1 MKDYYKILGIGNHV
15 DVTEIKKAYRDLA
28 LKFHPDKNKQSD
40 AHEKFIEIN
49 EAYEILRDEIKRKQY
64 DHLWAELNSVNK
76 NNSDKLNEDILKNK
90 EWANDARQKAEEY
103 SNMKFD
109 DFADKI
115 IEELKVG
122 ISYAPNFVFIAI
134 CLGGVVFSF
143 SILQNEP
150 LLGIIM
156 LLTFGIG
163 GYFLYDR
170 AKKDYIK
177 ERKQKIINKNK

>member
-1 MKDYYKILGIGNHV
+1 MKNYYKILNVNSKSDLG
-15 DVTEIKKAYRDLA
+15 EIKKAYRDLA
-28 LKFHPDKNKQSD
+28 LKFHPDRCKQPG
-40 AHEKFIEIN
+40 AHERFVEIN
-49 EAYEILRDEIKRKQY
+49 EAYEILKDETKRKLY
-64 DHLWAELNSVNK
+64 NRLWTELNSENK

-134 CLGGVVFSF
+134 CLGCAVLSF

-150 LLGIIM
+150 LQGSIM
-156 LLTFGIG
+156 LLAFGIG